1 MPRGGANV
9 ISGRRGDRTN
19 RLYDCQWPGCRALA
33 TWRSQRGIHMV
44 PMRMCK
50 RHCDQYR
57 ELPDV
62 AAFDISERRG
72 PPTYKW
78 APDWRFVS
86 WEEHDGGVRDGPW
99 NAR

>member
-1 MPRGGANV
+1 
-9 ISGRRGDRTN
+9 
-19 RLYDCQWPGCRALA
+19 
-33 TWRSQRGIHMV
+33 
-44 PMRMCK
+44 MRMCK

-72 PPTYKW
+72 PPTFKW